1 MKLRAQIGICLVFQI
16 LRITETR
23 APPLVRL
30 SITASEHKCSRY
42 NALYSNI
49 DTDLARWKDQ
59 GISLQLMERTIE
71 AHTTRKKD
79 QKGFAAGF
87 WKGKAYLI
95 DEPNLRIA
103 GHHAMLFFVY
113 MRMLLHLE
121 QTFTMPDVVRLMSS
135 IHLASLP

>member
-1 MKLRAQIGICLVFQI
+1 
-16 LRITETR
+16 
-23 APPLVRL
+23 
-30 SITASEHKCSRY
+30 
-42 NALYSNI
+42 
-49 DTDLARWKDQ
+49 
-59 GISLQLMERTIE
+59 MERTIE

-121 QTFTMPDVVRLMSS
+121 QTFTMPDVVRLICQSFICYS
-135 IHLASLP
+135 LAVQSTDAGM